1 MYKVQTAQ
9 KINTKTKIHYTIMFK
24 NQRKWLQDKVYYTKS
39 QKQIIIL
46 LLSAFRYEKM
56 ISGLFLGEIVRL
68 ILVKLKENGILYEE
82 HWSEEL
88 DRPGRFYT
96 KYVSEVL
103 K

>member
-1 MYKVQTAQ
+1 
-9 KINTKTKIHYTIMFK
+9 
-24 NQRKWLQDKVYYTKS
+24 
-39 QKQIIIL
+39 
-46 LLSAFRYEKM
+46 M